1 MIPKEERIRLC
12 FVGPMLGKNAGW
24 VVSQGEILADLFIQ
38 EGYQV
43 HLTSTVPSRILR
55 LSDTVASLI
64 AWRKKIDLIIL
75 SVFSG
80 PGFGV
85 ADIAS
90 LIAKWLELPLIFVLR
105 GGNLP
110 AFSKRH
116 PHWVRRVLERCDVL
130 VSPSGYLAHFFGEWG
145 FNVKVIPNVL
155 KLENYPYRQRQAVGP
170 NLLWMR
176 TFEAA
181 YYPEMAIKVLM
192 ALRKIYPQA
201 CLTMA
206 GQEKELVEPVKRLAE
221 RYDLL
226 GATRFPGFLDM
237 SGKQREFPSHDI
249 FLNTNRVDNMPVS
262 VIEAAAFG
270 LPVVATEVG
279 GIPYLLKHEH
289 TALLVK
295 NEDVHGMVEATC
307 RLIAEPELCRKL
319 SENGR
324 RLAESCSWSSVRA
337 QWENLFE
344 KFLN

>member
-1 MIPKEERIRLC
+1 MLPKEKRIRLC
-12 FVGPMLGKNAGW
+12 FAGPMLGKNAGW

-38 EGYQV
+38 EGYFV
-43 HLTSTVPSRILR
+43 RLTSTIPSRILR
-55 LSDTVASLI
+55 LFDTVVSLI
-64 AWRKKIDLIIL
+64 AWRKKVDLVIL

-80 PGFGV
+80 PGFGM
-85 ADIAS
+85 ADITS
-90 LIAKWLELPLIFVLR
+90 LIARQLGIPLIFVLR

-110 AFSKRH
+110 DFSRRH

-130 VSPSGYLAHFFGEWG
+130 VSPSSFLAHFFDDWG
-145 FNVKVIPNVL
+145 LNVKIIPNVL
-155 KLENYPYRQRQAVGP
+155 EIENYPYRMRSDIQP

-181 YYPEMAIKVLM
+181 YYPEMAVKVLKE
-192 ALRKIYPQA
+192 LREIYPQA
-201 CLTMA
+201 RLTMA
-206 GQEKELVEPVKRLAE
+206 GQEKELFEPVRRLAAH
-221 RYDLL
+221 YNLL
-226 GATRFPGFLDM
+226 EATRFPGFLDM

-262 VIEAAAFG
+262 VVEATAFG

-279 GIPYLLKHEH
+279 GIPYLLKHEL

-295 NEDVHGMVEATC
+295 NEDVQEMVKAIR
-307 RLIAEPELCRKL
+307 RLIDEPELCSKL
-319 SENGR
+319 SQNGR

-344 KFLN
+344 KFVN